1 MVSLRLPQ
9 WLAIFILSWHSQVS
23 QSVEICCCPDLTL
36 SLTAEVS
43 DTTKSLEN
51 GFMYIAKKDS
61 TVSLKC
67 DLGDKDHP
75 AIKSVVYE
83 FHKTYDL
90 STSKP
95 ISLDSKNKEL
105 CSDDDVPTCDLTNVQ
120 YTDKPSMQNTL
131 DTADNHI
138 YQCYAEITMIDDA
151 VVKLW
156 SHTVKLDVYYPPT
169 KENLP
174 VVSDPKSVS
183 IGKAME
189 KLLCKL
195 PDSNPKTKARW
206 SFEKKDTS
214 TWEVIDIPNDQVRG
228 DRLVIAEDDISAISK
243 DDIDRGTLLIMI
255 FNEDEDQGN
264 YKCEAVYDTEF
275 DDADMT
281 YELSKYEVTSNGQN
295 DAGALLLR
303 PVSEITEPNLVDQDS
318 TVNFTVFIRDTP
330 GRGKWEDVSYIWQIE
345 ENNQD
350 VDLNVDDYPNLQL
363 SNHGRTLTVTDL
375 VKHREHEFQCK
386 IKRTTDGV
394 EADITS
400 KQFGV
405 GKVEVVI
412 APKFLSIP
420 LTSRTCVNLG
430 DDLKQTPNKAYMM
443 PSEALAGDNAKQ
455 ILLKADNWKFYLN
468 DYKIQFI
475 TDTEQ
480 NYDYEDRAGID
491 QDKYEDELPE
501 PQANHQTRC
510 IYWQYMRAY
519 GLQYQLFEVMKTER
533 FKNKNYESIEFQK
546 ICDKA
551 KRTKDDK
558 KISLTFPADTP
569 ITSAQCLKADLLDMN
584 NNTLFSK
591 RLRVSAADSCETS
604 TLLETYEFTDIA
616 EQKGL
621 KIKISSE
628 SCGGNG
634 LGSGSCILE
643 VDAEKCSKPTDSN
656 VATVTPDTADIEAG
670 EKYTITC
677 MSDYVPGETEL
688 LCGKDGKLSPA
699 SPNCVIGTCSKP
711 ELTDNVES
719 VSPEEVNAGE
729 KFTVLCRSGYIP
741 ENAGLICKTDGT
753 VSSLDHSPKC
763 VTGTCSKPQLTDT
776 DNVESISPE
785 EVNAGQNFTV
795 KCKTDYVP
803 EHSQLTCE
811 TDGTVSSLKNLPKCI
826 EKGDTSPSTNE
837 EGFPGWAIAV
847 IVIIVILV
855 IVSVAGVVVF
865 KKKLLCLNSNKV
877 CSK

>member
-1 MVSLRLPQ
+1 MSSLPNL
-9 WLAIFILSWHSQVS
+9 LALLIVLWHSQLS
-23 QSVEICCCPDLTL
+23 HSVEICCCPDLTL

-51 GFMYIAKKDS
+51 GFMYIAKQDS
-61 TVSLKC
+61 TVSLRC

-75 AIKSVVYE
+75 AIKSVVYK

-120 YTDKPSMQNTL
+120 YTDRPSMQNTF

-156 SHTVKLDVYYPPT
+156 SHTVKLDVYYPPI

-195 PDSNPKTKARW
+195 PESNPKTKARW

-214 TWEVIDIPNDQVRG
+214 TWVVIDIPNDQVRG

-275 DDADMT
+275 DDTDMT

-318 TVNFTVFIRDTP
+318 THVNFTVYIRDTP
-330 GRGKWEDVSYIWQIE
+330 GRGKWGDVSYIWQIE

-350 VDLNVDDYPNLQL
+350 VDLDFDKHPNLQL
-363 SNHGRTLTVTDL
+363 SNHGRTLTVRDL
-375 VKHREHEFQCK
+375 VKYREHEFQCK

-394 EADITS
+394 EADVTS

-405 GKVEVVI
+405 GKVKVVI
-412 APKFLSIP
+412 APKYLSIP

-430 DDLKQTPNKAYMM
+430 DDLKAAPNKAYMM

-475 TDTEQ
+475 TDTDQ
-480 NYDYEDRAGID
+480 NFDYEDRAGID
-491 QDKYEDELPE
+491 QAQYELKLPD
-501 PQANHQTRC
+501 PQENHQTRC

-533 FKNKNYESIEFQK
+533 FKNKNKNLQANQFEFQQ
-546 ICDKA
+546 ICEKA
-551 KRTKDDK
+551 TIVIVYVKEDEDIKV
-558 KISLTFPADTP
+558 SLTFSADMP
-569 ITSAQCLKADLLDMN
+569 ITSAHCLKADLVDSTNKILD
-584 NNTLFSK
+584 SK
-591 RLRVSAADSCETS
+591 RLRVSAADSCATW
-604 TLLETYEFTDIA
+604 TLPQIFEFTGIA
-616 EQKGL
+616 EQLLKGL
-621 KIKISSE
+621 KIKISTD
-628 SCGGNG
+628 SCVDNNP
-634 LGSGSCILE
+634 SYSCTIE
-643 VDAEKCSKPTDSN
+643 VDAKKCSKPTDIPNSDHIEN
-656 VATVTPDTADIEAG
+656 ISPD
-670 EKYTITC
+670 
-677 MSDYVPGETEL
+677 V
-688 LCGKDGKLSPA
+688 
-699 SPNCVIGTCSKP
+699 
-711 ELTDNVES
+711 
-719 VSPEEVNAGE
+719 VNAGE
-729 KFTVLCRSGYIP
+729 SFTVKCAPGYILKT
-741 ENAGLICKTDGT
+741 EMICQRDGT
-753 VSSLDHSPKC
+753 VSDSKC
-763 VTGTCSKPQLTDT
+763 VLAEND
-776 DNVESISPE
+776 IE
-785 EVNAGQNFTV
+785 EV
-795 KCKTDYVP
+795 TDQD
-803 EHSQLTCE
+803 E
-811 TDGTVSSLKNLPKCI
+811 DKKR
-826 EKGDTSPSTNE
+826 SPML
-837 EGFPGWAIAV
+837 
-847 IVIIVILV
+847 IIILV
-855 IVSVAGVVVF
+855 VAGVVVLVVVVVACLIKRQGMECANSGKS
-865 KKKLLCLNSNKV
+865 KKKAKETNKTEVQKDGVKEGTVLSNEINDNKV
-877 CSK
+877 